1 LTTSAFNIWMTSVQ
15 VSTVLDSQK
24 CSSNT
29 TGPVS
34 WTAFTLAG
42 RFWLKTQFR
51 Q

>member
-1 LTTSAFNIWMTSVQ
+1 MSAFNIWMTSVQ
-15 VSTVLDSQK
+15 VSTVPDSQK

-29 TGPVS
+29 TGS
-34 WTAFTLAG
+34 FRWTAFKLAG